1 MKQHQGDY
9 YPLTAA
15 QQEIWLAEQLSAKT
29 GIYNTGCYI
38 DISGYIDIETLNTA
52 LSQLIDEAECL
63 RVVVVQHPQ
72 GLQQQIVTHLQWE
85 CPLIDLSN
93 HVNALTEAE
102 IWMKAELARQMELT
116 QGPLFGFALLKI
128 SDEHYFLFIRVHH
141 LASDAFGTTLL
152 IQRLAELYTQ
162 KLTGADELENPFGAL
177 SDLLAFDEEYRRS
190 ENFQGD
196 RQWWA
201 QYMAGRSEPQSL
213 AVGAKPGQFADLGS
227 FSCTPC
233 EIPAKVNDI
242 LHTLSEESGSS
253 MAQIIIAIVASWIS
267 RMTDKQDITLGMPVT
282 ARSGRVLR
290 NIPGMVSNV
299 LPLRLTI
306 DPAHSIGDISKQ
318 VSQEIRQLLKH
329 QQYRSEDI
337 YRDLQRNGSAP
348 RLFAQNINVM
358 LFNSNVSFAGNLGRT
373 KNLSSGPVE
382 DLSVT
387 IYYHDEGGSLQF
399 TLDTNDNLY
408 TPHDINLQKSLFQHF
423 ITELLADI
431 SRPIGELTLPGWRI
445 GDSLLPARHA
455 VLNEETLASR
465 FEQQAIARP
474 DSMALTY
481 QQEKVSY
488 TVLNQR
494 ANQLAHYLVSRQI
507 GPEQRVMVCLPR
519 SIEMM
524 VTLLAIIKA
533 GAAYVPVEAD
543 YPQSRLDFMIDD
555 AEPACV
561 ITTSEIAQR
570 LTTHTPML
578 LLDDP
583 ELIAHLE
590 MQSIADLSDKER
602 LQPLISA
609 HPAYIIYTSGST
621 GMPKGVVVTHH
632 NVMRLLQSTQRWFN
646 FSETDCWTMF
656 HSYAFD
662 FAVWECWGALLN
674 GGRLVIVPW
683 EVSRSPTDF
692 LQLLVSEK
700 VTVLNQTPSAFQ
712 ALIHADREAPKLG
725 QSLALRT
732 VIFGGEALNAHI
744 LEEWYQRHDD
754 NAPQLINMYGITETT
769 VHVTYFPL
777 SREVVTQPASSLIG
791 EPIDDLSIYILDEAQ
806 SPVPVG
812 FVGEIYVGG
821 AGVARGYLN
830 RPELTAERFIADPF
844 IGTGAHMYRTGDLAR
859 LRRDGVLDFL
869 GRTDDQVKIRGFRI
883 ELGEVAAALNA
894 HPDIAQSEVIV
905 REDEGQ
911 QKRLVGY
918 VIAHKGITLEPQL
931 IRASLAAYLPEAMI
945 PATIVQLDRF
955 PLTINGKLDR
965 KALPKPTWNSAV
977 VNENSSS
984 NPQELALCC
993 LFAELLGLENISPED
1008 NFFELGGE
1016 SLVAMRI
1023 IARVRSD
1030 FGVEITLRDL
1040 FNAPRVSQLAQRLN
1054 TLQQEN
1060 EVVSQT

>member
-1 MKQHQGDY
+1 MTQHQGTY

-15 QQEIWLAEQLSAKT
+15 QQEIWLAEQLSASA

-38 DISGYIDIETLNTA
+38 DISGAIDIETLNTA
-52 LSQLIDEAECL
+52 LFQLIDEAECL
-63 RVVVVQHPQ
+63 RVVVVPHPQ
-72 GLQQQIVTHLQWE
+72 GPQQQIVTNLQWT

-93 HVNALTEAE
+93 HVDVLTEAE
-102 IWMKAELARQMELT
+102 IWMKAELVRPMDLT

-128 SDEHYFLFIRVHH
+128 SDERYFLFIRVHH

-162 KLTGADELENPFGAL
+162 KLTGADELENPFGPL
-177 SDLLAFDEEYRRS
+177 SALLAFDEEYRRS
-190 ENFQGD
+190 ENFQCD
-196 RQWWA
+196 RQWWS
-201 QYMAGRSEPQSL
+201 QYMADRSEPQSL

-242 LHTLSEESGSS
+242 LRTQCEKSGSS

-290 NIPGMVSNV
+290 SIPGMVSNV

-306 DPAHSIGDISKQ
+306 DPAHSIGDIGKQ
-318 VSQEIRQLLKH
+318 VSQEIRQLLRH

-337 YRDLQRNGSAP
+337 YRDLQRNGSAS

-373 KNLSSGPVE
+373 QNLSSGPVE
-382 DLSVT
+382 DLTVT
-387 IYYHDEGGSLQF
+387 IYDHGEGQSLQF

-408 TPHDINLQKSLFQHF
+408 TPYDINLQKSLFQHF
-423 ITELLADI
+423 LTELLTDI
-431 SRPIGELTLPGWRI
+431 SRPIGELTLPNWHI
-445 GDSLLPARHA
+445 GNSLLPARRT
-455 VLNEETLASR
+455 VLNEETLTAC
-465 FEQQAIARP
+465 FEQQAIAMQDRV
-474 DSMALTY
+474 ALTY
-481 QQEKVSY
+481 QQENVSY

-494 ANQLAHYLVSRQI
+494 ANQLARYLVSRQI
-507 GPEQRVMVCLPR
+507 GPEQRVVVCLPR

-533 GAAYVPVEAD
+533 GAAYVPVEVD

-570 LTTHTPML
+570 LTTNTPML
-578 LLDDP
+578 LLDDTA
-583 ELIAHLE
+583 LIASLE
-590 MQSIADLSDKER
+590 MQSVADLSDKER

-621 GMPKGVVVTHH
+621 GVPKGVVVTHH

-646 FSETDCWTMF
+646 FSEADCWTMF

-683 EVSRSPTDF
+683 EISRSSTDF
-692 LQLLVSEK
+692 LQLLINEK

-712 ALIHADREAPKLG
+712 ALIHADRETPQLG
-725 QSLALRT
+725 QNLTLRT

-744 LEEWYQRHDD
+744 LVEWYQRHDD

-777 SREVVTQPASSLIG
+777 SREIVAQPASSLIG

-806 SPVPVG
+806 CPVPVG

-821 AGVARGYLN
+821 AGVAHGYLN

-844 IGTGAHMYRTGDLAR
+844 VDADARMYRTGDLAR

-869 GRTDDQVKIRGFRI
+869 GRIDDQVKIRGFRI
-883 ELGEVAAALNA
+883 ELGDVAAALNA
-894 HPDIAQSEVIV
+894 HPDIMQSEVVV

-918 VIAHKGITLEPQL
+918 VIAHHGITLESQL
-931 IRASLAAYLPEAMI
+931 IRASLATYLPEAMI
-945 PATIVQLDRF
+945 PAAIVQLDHF

-965 KALPKPTWNSAV
+965 KALPKPIWNSAV
-977 VNENSSS
+977 VNESKTFS
-984 NPQELALCC
+984 PRELSLCC
-993 LFAELLGLENISPED
+993 LFAELLGVKNISPED

-1016 SLVAMRI
+1016 SLVAMRV

-1040 FNAPRVSQLAQRLN
+1040 FNAPRISQLVQRLDA
-1054 TLQQEN
+1054 LQQEN
-1060 EVVSQT
+1060 EVVSQN

>member
-1 MKQHQGDY
+1 MKQHQGTY

-15 QQEIWLAEQLSAKT
+15 QQEIWLAEQLSVSA

-38 DISGYIDIETLNTA
+38 DISGAIDIETLNTA
-52 LSQLIDEAECL
+52 LSQLIEEAECL

-72 GLQQQIVTHLQWE
+72 GPQQQIVTNLQWE

-93 HVNALTEAE
+93 HADALTEAE
-102 IWMKAELARQMELT
+102 IWMKAELARPMELT

-162 KLTGADELENPFGAL
+162 KFTGADELENPFGPL
-177 SDLLAFDEEYRRS
+177 SDLLALDEEYRRS
-190 ENFQGD
+190 ENFQCD
-196 RQWWA
+196 RQWWS

-227 FSCTPC
+227 FSCTHC

-242 LHTLSEESGSS
+242 LRTLSEESGSS

-282 ARSGRVLR
+282 ARSGRMLR

-306 DPAHSIGDISKQ
+306 DSAHSIGDISKQ
-318 VSQEIRQLLKH
+318 ISQEIRQLLKH
-329 QQYRSEDI
+329 QQFRSEDI
-337 YRDLQRNGSAP
+337 YRDLQRNGSVP

-358 LFNSNVSFAGNLGRT
+358 LFNSNVSFAGNFGRT

-387 IYYHDEGGSLQF
+387 IYYHDESGNLQF

-431 SRPIGELTLPGWRI
+431 SRPIGELKLPGWHI
-445 GDSLLPARHA
+445 GHSLIPARRTKSN
-455 VLNEETLASR
+455 NEETLTSR
-465 FEQQAIARP
+465 FEQQAIAMA
-474 DSMALTY
+474 DSVALTY
-481 QQEKVSY
+481 QQENVNY

-494 ANQLAHYLVSRQI
+494 ANQLARYLVSRRI
-507 GPEQRVMVCLPR
+507 GPKQRVMVCLPR

-555 AEPACV
+555 AKPACV

-570 LTTHTPML
+570 LATHTPML
-578 LLDDP
+578 LLDDT

-590 MQSIADLSDKER
+590 MQSVADLSDKER

-621 GMPKGVVVTHH
+621 GVPKGVVVTHH

-646 FSETDCWTMF
+646 FSDTDCWTMF

-692 LQLLVSEK
+692 LQLLVNEK

-725 QSLALRT
+725 RSLALRI
-732 VIFGGEALNAHI
+732 VIFGGEALNTHI
-744 LEEWYQRHDD
+744 LEEWYQRHAD

-777 SREVVTQPASSLIG
+777 SREVIAQPASSLIG
-791 EPIDDLSIYILDEAQ
+791 EPIDDLSIYILDEDQ
-806 SPVPVG
+806 RPVPVG

-844 IGTGAHMYRTGDLAR
+844 VGTGARMYRTGDLAR

-894 HPDIAQSEVIV
+894 HPDIVQSEVIV

-918 VIAHKGITLEPQL
+918 VIAHQGITLEPQL
-931 IRASLAAYLPEAMI
+931 IRSCLATRLPEAMI
-945 PATIVQLDRF
+945 PTAIVQLDHF

-965 KALPKPTWNSAV
+965 KALPKPMWNSAI
-977 VNENSSS
+977 NESKSSS
-984 NPQELALCC
+984 PQELVLCR

-1016 SLVAMRI
+1016 SLVAMRV

-1040 FNAPRVSQLAQRLN
+1040 FNAPRVSQLVQRLN
-1054 TLQQEN
+1054 VLQQKN
-1060 EVVSQT
+1060 EVVSQA